1 MALFAIPSA
10 YCSPSRQ
17 RSRLFQLKLPLLH
30 LDLETSLAH
39 QLGGRLQFTS
49 DNGCRIEVDLKRL

>member
-1 MALFAIPSA
+1 
-10 YCSPSRQ
+10 
-17 RSRLFQLKLPLLH
+17 LFQLKLPLLH
-30 LDLETSLAH
+30 LDLETSMAH